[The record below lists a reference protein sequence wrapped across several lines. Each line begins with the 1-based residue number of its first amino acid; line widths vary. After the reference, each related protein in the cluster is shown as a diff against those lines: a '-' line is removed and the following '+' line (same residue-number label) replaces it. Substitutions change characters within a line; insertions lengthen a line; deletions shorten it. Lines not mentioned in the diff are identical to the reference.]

1 MNIWRLQTKTANN
14 DSAKIADYCIENN
27 IIAIGWSLRF
37 SQDKT
42 AKEDYEEHGEKMLER
57 EQISTFTEY
66 KKFIDKH
73 DFYGRKVN
81 ENVNRFCWHIK
92 PNDLVWMRSS
102 GVYYLGRVT
111 EKSKWFFNTS
121 QEAYDKDAANQYSD
135 IEWHC
140 IGDESN
146 VPGAIATAFIRGMTL
161 QRINKSGVAE
171 FSRYIFNQKSGK
183 KIYDDFSVSDPFDT
197 FYNLLSTED
206 CEDLLC
212 LWLYSKFGYVA
223 IPSTNKKATELY
235 ECVLKDPKNGKCI
248 YPQAK
253 SYLDDNHKLLKD
265 DYTHLKGDVWLFVAR
280 GEIYGDPDKK
290 YNKIHVA
297 DPRELYNFVGSK
309 KAANILPKSILNW
322 YKMLSKLK

>member
-14 DSAKIADYCIENN
+14 DSAKIADYCRENN
-27 IIAIGWSLRF
+27 IIAIGWTLKLEKNELTKEEY
-37 SQDKT
+37 DK
-42 AKEDYEEHGEKMLER
+42 KMLER
-57 EQISTFTEY
+57 EQITTFEEY
-66 KKFIDKH
+66 EAFIKNNDL
-73 DFYGRKVN
+73 YGKKVN
-81 ENVNRFCWHIK
+81 ENVNRFYWHIK
-92 PNDLVWMRSS
+92 PNDLVWMRSK

-146 VPGAIATAFIRGMTL
+146 VPGVIATAFIRGMTL

-183 KIYDDFSVSDPFDT
+183 KIYNDFSVSDPFDT

-212 LWLYSKFGYVA
+212 LWLYSKFRYIA

-235 ECVLKDPKNGKCI
+235 ECVLKNPETGECI

-253 SYLDDNHKLLKD
+253 AYIDDYKLSKD
-265 DYTHLKGDVWLFVAR
+265 SYTHLDGDVWLFAAR
-280 GEIYGDPDKK
+280 GKIHETPNKK
-290 YNKIHVA
+290 YDKIHVA
-297 DPRELYNFVGSK
+297 DPRELYDFVGSEE
-309 KAANILPKSILNW
+309 AANILPESILNW